1 MVQCVQQY
9 YAINIVPVSVW
20 SGKPCSV
27 SVWPCKP
34 CPFCLTMQTMLSV
47 WPCKPCSTC
56 VCLILQTTFYLRL
69 SDPANHV
76 LPVSVWPCKPRS
88 TCVCLTLQTKFYLS
102 VWPYKPRS
110 TCLSDPI
117 NHILPVSVW
126 PCKPCSTHLSDPI
139 NHVLLVSDSANHVL
153 LVSVWPCKAHST
165 GVWHV
170 KHALLVS
177 VWPYYWCLSDH
188 WSPSLY
194 QQRHHSIC
202 SCLQPLLIQT
212 TWPVNELWQQTFSIT
227 NLRSCYHNQS
237 YQYSHQLLLTSF
249 LSQLF
254 SLLSLYQQKHHLLL
268 MIYP

>member
-1 MVQCVQQY
+1 MFCV
-9 YAINIVPVSVW
+9 
-20 SGKPCSV
+20 
-27 SVWPCKP
+27 
-34 CPFCLTMQTMLSV
+34 CLTMQTMSFLFDHANHVLCLSDPANHVLPVSV
-47 WPCKPCSTC
+47 WSCKPHSTC
-56 VCLILQTTFYLRL
+56 VCLTLQTMFYPCLF
-69 SDPANHV
+69 DPANHV
-76 LPVSVWPCKPRS
+76 LPVSVWPCKPSS
-88 TCVCLTLQTKFYLS
+88 TCLS